1 MIVVDTSVWVDVRN
15 DVDSRPARTC
25 IELIENGES
34 VALTEVIFAQ
44 LPQGLRS
51 DAEATEVERHC
62 WRSRSFAS
70 HHWTT
75 LRLPRA
81 CIGLRVVKASLS
93 ARRSTV

>member
-1 MIVVDTSVWVDVRN
+1 
-15 DVDSRPARTC
+15 
-25 IELIENGES
+25 
-34 VALTEVIFAQ
+34 

-62 WRSRSFAS
+62 GRSRSFAS